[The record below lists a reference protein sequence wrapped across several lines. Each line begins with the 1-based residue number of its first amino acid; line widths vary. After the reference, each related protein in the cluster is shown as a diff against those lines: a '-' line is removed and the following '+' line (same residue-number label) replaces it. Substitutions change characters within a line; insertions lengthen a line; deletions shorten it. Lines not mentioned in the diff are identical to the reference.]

1 MINCFY
7 CSFVVTVESIIFES
21 VKGSFITPYVLLAA
35 VLLSSGADAQEGGAG
50 TFFTSPLSS
59 NPAYTGTSGN
69 NLITLSY
76 AALYPGY
83 NMGTATIYGSWDS
96 WFESLH
102 GGAGLYVLENRLGDI
117 LNDLRIGG
125 TYAYHLQAD
134 RNLWINAGF
143 TASMIHRSLNSSAVI
158 LPDQIDP
165 LLGPVLPSGESV
177 EGRSRTL
184 FDASVGFIVRWYDF
198 TGGLSIS
205 HIATPDLTGDAKSFS
220 RLPRRYSIHG
230 SYIFTFQRN
239 RYGLEPVFA
248 ASYQG
253 SAGYLLGGLVG
264 RYDAFSVNLASHFS
278 FPEGLSAFQA
288 GVAVEAGAVEVGY
301 NHLFTA
307 GNQRVATP
315 KTFSSVIVLRL
326 TIPEGGKS
334 APQRAINY
342 PKL

>member
-1 MINCFY
+1 MRALSLI
-7 CSFVVTVESIIFES
+7 S
-21 VKGSFITPYVLLAA
+21 VKGSLFTSVLLLAG
-35 VLLSSGADAQEGGAG
+35 VFIIPGANAQEGGAG
-50 TFFTSPLSS
+50 TFFSSPLSS
-59 NPAYTGTSGN
+59 NPAYAGSSGN
-69 NLITLSY
+69 SLVTLSY

-102 GGAGLYVLENRLGDI
+102 GGAGIYVLESKLGDV

-143 TASMIHRSLNSSAVI
+143 TASMIHRSLNSSSVI

-165 LLGPVLPSGESV
+165 LLGPVLPSGETID
-177 EGRSRTL
+177 GRSRTL
-184 FDASVGFIVRWYDF
+184 FDASVGFLVRWYDF
-198 TGGLSIS
+198 TGGISIS
-205 HIATPDLTGDAKSFS
+205 HIATPDLTGDARSFS
-220 RLPRRYSIHG
+220 RLPRRYSVNG
-230 SYIFTFQRN
+230 SYNFSFQKN

-253 SAGYLLGGLVG
+253 SAGYVVGGMVG
-264 RYDAFSVNLASHFS
+264 RYDAFSLNIATHFS
-278 FPEGLSAFQA
+278 LPEGLSAFQG
-288 GVAVEAGAVEVGY
+288 GVAIGSGAVEIGY

-307 GNQRVATP
+307 GKQGVATP
-315 KTFSSVIVLRL
+315 VTLTSVIVLRL
-326 TIPEGGKS
+326 TLAGAQKS
-334 APQRAINY
+334 AGTRAINY

>member
-1 MINCFY
+1 MRALSLI
-7 CSFVVTVESIIFES
+7 S
-21 VKGSFITPYVLLAA
+21 VKSFFITSVILLAG
-35 VLLSSGADAQEGGAG
+35 VFIIPGANAQEGGAG
-50 TFFTSPLSS
+50 MFFSSPLSS
-59 NPAYTGTSGN
+59 NPAYAGSAGTS
-69 NLITLSY
+69 LITLSY

-102 GGAGLYVLENRLGDI
+102 GGAGIYVLETRLGDV

-143 TASMIHRSLNSSAVI
+143 TASLIHRSLNSSAVI

-177 EGRSRTL
+177 NGRSRSL
-184 FDASVGFIVRWYDF
+184 FDASVGFLVRWYDF
-198 TGGLSIS
+198 TGGISIS
-205 HIATPDLTGDAKSFS
+205 HIATPDLTGDARSFS
-220 RLPRRYSIHG
+220 RLPRRYTLHG
-230 SYIFTFQRN
+230 SYNFSFQKE
-239 RYGLEPVFA
+239 RYALEPVFA

-253 SAGYLLGGLVG
+253 NTGYMVAGMVG
-264 RYDAFSVNLASHFS
+264 RYEAFSLNIATHFS
-278 FPEGLSAFQA
+278 LPEGISAFQG
-288 GVAVEAGAVEVGY
+288 GVSIGSGAVEIGY

-307 GNQRVATP
+307 GRQSVATP
-315 KTFSSVIVLRL
+315 VTLTSIISLRL
-326 TIPEGGKS
+326 TIGDTQKS
-334 APQRAINY
+334 AGTRAINY